1 MIYEIICLPE
11 QALQIA
17 NKAIDVAFAG
27 GLVDNVFVV
36 VITQPTRQFLVVHLR
51 LVFADAPASSNLTSK
66 NHILEAYS
74 PFCFLILIS
83 MHWRE
88 AQQRSLIRV
97 RYYDSTN

>member
-1 MIYEIICLPE
+1 MINEIICLPE

-27 GLVDNVFVV
+27 GLVDDVFVV

-66 NHILEAYS
+66 NLILEAYLLT
-74 PFCFLILIS
+74 FLLFDLDIYALA
-83 MHWRE
+83 W
-88 AQQRSLIRV
+88 QRSLIRV